1 LIKYIARFIG
11 VRERPIVITT
21 TELRVLSLERLE
33 DAKIL
38 YAAKRYEGAV
48 YICGYANELALK
60 RRICLTLGWVEYP
73 DDGKGSDKYKS
84 FKTHELEI
92 LLHLSGFENEIKNK
106 YFAEWSIVVS
116 WKPEMRYSFRKQS
129 DAEAKLMIQSTEKLL
144 KIL

>member
-1 LIKYIARFIG
+1 MLT
-11 VRERPIVITT
+11 P
-21 TELRVLSLERLE
+21 TELQALSFERLE
-33 DAKIL
+33 DAKVL
-38 YAAKRYEGAV
+38 FEAKRYEGAV

-60 RRICLTLGWVEYP
+60 RRICLTLGWTEYP

-92 LLHLSGFENEIKNK
+92 LLHLSGFENQIKSS

-129 DAEAKLMIQSTEKLL
+129 DAEAKLMIQSSERLL